1 MKKTNKSM
9 SRRLDDSM
17 SPEEDLKSRS
27 LDDSMTKSTE
37 WTTIIKPKENLL
49 QVDLKELWRYRDL
62 CMLFVR
68 RNITTQ
74 FKQTILGPLWYLIQP
89 MMTVIMYM
97 VVFGGIANISTDGL
111 PQPLFYLSGICIWQ
125 YFNDCLTKTS
135 STFVDNAAIF
145 GKVYFPRLIV
155 PLANV
160 TSNLLRFGIQFTLFL
175 VVYAIYQI
183 FIIPG
188 QIHTNAYVL
197 LLPLLIVML
206 AGLALGFGILFSSLT
221 TKYRDLTL
229 LLDYFVRLWMYATP
243 VIYPLSTITNEK
255 LRFVMSLNPLTGIV
269 EAFKYGML
277 GEGQFS
283 WAMLA
288 YSFVF
293 MMILLAV
300 GIVIFNRVQRTFM
313 DTV

>member
-1 MKKTNKSM
+1 MRHNNNSK
-9 SRRLDDSM
+9 SRRL
-17 SPEEDLKSRS
+17 EDLKSS
-27 LDDSMTKSTE
+27 DSG
-37 WTTIIKPKENLL
+37 WTTVIQPKDKLLNINLR
-49 QVDLKELWRYRDL
+49 ELWSYRDL
-62 CMLFVR
+62 CSLFVK

-74 FKQTILGPLWYLIQP
+74 FKQTVLGPLWYLIQP
-89 MMTVIMYM
+89 TMTVIMYM

-111 PQPLFYLSGICIWQ
+111 PQPLFYLSGICLWQ
-125 YFNDCLTKTS
+125 YFNDCLSKTS
-135 STFVDNAAIF
+135 STFTANVGIF

-155 PLANV
+155 PISTV
-160 TSNLLRFGIQFTLFL
+160 ISNLLRFAIQFGLFL

-183 FIIPG
+183 WIIPG
-188 QIHTNAYVL
+188 QIHTNWYAL

-206 AGLALGFGILFSSLT
+206 AGLALGFGILFSSMT
-221 TKYRDLTL
+221 TKYRDMTL

-255 LRFVMSLNPLTGIV
+255 LRFAMSLNPLTGIV

-277 GEGQFS
+277 GEGQFG
-283 WAMLA
+283 WTMLG
-288 YSFVF
+288 YSFAF
-293 MMILLAV
+293 MVMLLAI